1 MPVIKGRP
9 HLDTASCFRRS
20 EARAHMNLACGLR
33 ATARA
38 GRLRSLRS
46 LNQVAVMP
54 PTIETADQL
63 LYAEPE
69 LEHVQR
75 PFFRAVTADPN
86 AVRNDQSA
94 FVEGGRRRRIHR
106 SIRDIDGA
114 GNMASPVR
122 LWVRVSTTRILS
134 PRPRAS
140 FRSHGS
146 ISYSSFAL

>member
-1 MPVIKGRP
+1 
-9 HLDTASCFRRS
+9 
-20 EARAHMNLACGLR
+20 
-33 ATARA
+33 
-38 GRLRSLRS
+38 
-46 LNQVAVMP
+46 MP

-75 PFFRAVTADPN
+75 PFCRAVTADPN

-106 SIRDIDGA
+106 SMRDIDGA

-122 LWVRVSTTRILS
+122 LRGSCIYDKNLVSS
-134 PRPRAS
+134 PKSLVQVPGID
-140 FRSHGS
+140 FV
-146 ISYSSFAL
+146 LKLCLVVL